1 MTMTFEQLYQTYFDD
16 VFRFSM
22 WLTHDR
28 SEAEDTASET
38 FVRAWAGRDRLRTET
53 LKAYLLTIA
62 RNLVLDRRRRTEN
75 HEGLSG
81 ELPDLAPDPQRQAS
95 ARAELDRVT
104 CVLAELPEME
114 RTALVL
120 RTEHALP
127 YSEIARVLETSEGAA
142 RVRVHRARRR
152 LLEDSMKT
160 HGGV

>member
-1 MTMTFEQLYQTYFDD
+1 MTMTFEQLYRTYFDD
-16 VFRFSM
+16 VLRFAM

-62 RNLVLDRRRRTEN
+62 RNLVLDRRRRSVN
-75 HEGLSG
+75 HETLSG
-81 ELPDLAPDPQRQAS
+81 ELPDQAPDPQRHAT
-95 ARAELDRVT
+95 ARAELARVT
-104 CVLAELPEME
+104 RVLAELPEME

-127 YSEIARVLETSEGAA
+127 YCEIARVLETSEGAA

-152 LLEDSMKT
+152 LLEDPLT
-160 HGGV
+160 TDGGE

>member
-1 MTMTFEQLYQTYFDD
+1 MMTFEQLYQTYFDD
-16 VFRFSM
+16 VFRFAV

-53 LKAYLLTIA
+53 LKAYLLAIA
-62 RNLVLDRRRRTEN
+62 RNLVLDRRRKTAN
-75 HEGLSG
+75 HEKLTG
-81 ELPDLAPDPQRQAS
+81 ELPDLAPDPQRRAA

-104 CVLAELPEME
+104 RVLAELPEVE

-120 RTEHALP
+120 RTEHGLP

-152 LLEDSMKT
+152 LLEDAMT
-160 HGGV
+160 TQGGV